1 MKFFVSCAKG
11 LEYLLVDEVQSMGIA
26 VCTATVAGVNVE
38 GGLPDAQRLV
48 MFSRLASRVLW
59 PIAHFDCV
67 TEQDLYQGVH
77 AIDWSKHISLD
88 ASLAIDA
95 HVSSETLTHERYA
108 AQRSKDAIVD
118 RLRAQTGQ
126 RPNVDVENPDVR
138 INLHVRKNIADIAID
153 LGGGSLHKRGWRQEQ
168 GDAPIKENLAAAL
181 LFRGKW
187 PEIYKQG
194 GAIADPMCGSGTI
207 LIEAAL
213 MAADEAPGLH
223 RHQDTLPT
231 RWLGFD
237 QTSWLALVNEAKQRA
252 EHGRAALTPIFYGYD
267 SHGEVLH
274 KALANSERAGFGE
287 LIRFDRQP
295 VNRMIAPKHDFGLVV
310 CNMPYNQRLQAD
322 SDLYKEMGVALK
334 TQVPNWNAVL
344 LCGNDDLAFATGL
357 RAKKK
362 YAFFNGAIECVLL
375 TCTPI
380 YIPRVES
387 SEPKVL
393 SEGTVMV
400 ANRLQKNLKKFK
412 KWSEQQSV
420 SCYRV
425 YDADLPE
432 YSAAIDLYQEVDGE
446 ARTYLHVQ
454 EYEAPAEI
462 PEQDTRRRF
471 SELLNAVEHV
481 FKLPREQVSIKKR
494 KRGKGGSKYGRM
506 DESHDFIQIQEG
518 QAKFWVNLYDY
529 LDTGLF
535 LDHRPMRLR
544 LFKEAQGKRFL
555 NLFSYTGTATM
566 HAILGGA
573 QSSMSV
579 DLSATYLDWADAN
592 LELNEITGSRHQMIK
607 SDVQAWLD
615 NCTLEFDLV
624 FCDPPT
630 FSNSASADDFD
641 VQKDHVRLLKSII
654 SHLSDDGVCYF
665 SNNFRKFKLD
675 IDAISEFAIVED
687 ISAQTIDLDFER
699 SPKIHRCWKLTKLI

>member
-1 MKFFVSCAKG
+1 
-11 LEYLLVDEVQSMGIA
+11 
-26 VCTATVAGVNVE
+26 
-38 GGLPDAQRLV
+38 
-48 MFSRLASRVLW
+48 
-59 PIAHFDCV
+59 
-67 TEQDLYQGVH
+67 
-77 AIDWSKHISLD
+77 
-88 ASLAIDA
+88 
-95 HVSSETLTHERYA
+95 YA

-126 RPNVDVENPDVR
+126 RPNVDVDNPDVR
-138 INLHVRKNIADIAID
+138 INIHIRKNIADIAID

-187 PEIYKQG
+187 PELYKQG
-194 GAIADPMCGSGTI
+194 AALLDPMCGSGTI

-223 RHQDTLPT
+223 RHQEALPS

-237 QTSWLALVNEAKQRA
+237 LPVWQALVHEAKQRA
-252 EHGRAALTPIFYGYD
+252 EHGRLALTPIFYGYD
-267 SHGEVLH
+267 AHGEVLH
-274 KALANSERAGFGE
+274 KALANSERAGFGD
-287 LIRFDRQP
+287 LIRFERQP
-295 VNRMIAPKHDFGLVV
+295 VNRLIAPKHEMGLVV

-322 SDLYKEMGVALK
+322 AGLYQEMGAALK
-334 TQVPNWNAVL
+334 THVPTWNAVL

-375 TCTPI
+375 TCVPI
-380 YIPRVES
+380 YTPRVES

-393 SEGTVMV
+393 SDGALMV
-400 ANRLQKNLKKFK
+400 ANRLQKNIKKFK
-412 KWSEQQSV
+412 KWSDQHAV

-432 YSAAIDLYQEVDGE
+432 YAAAIDIYQEVDE
-446 ARTYLHVQ
+446 QQRCFLHVQ

-471 SELLNAVEHV
+471 SELLHAIEHV
-481 FKLPREQVSIKKR
+481 FKLPRDQVSIKKR

-506 DESHDFIQIQEG
+506 DESHDFVQVQEG

-555 NLFSYTGTATM
+555 NLFSYTGTATV

-607 SDVQAWLD
+607 SDVQSWLD

-641 VQKDHVRLLKSII
+641 VQKDHVRMLKAIVSR
-654 SHLSDDGVCYF
+654 LSQQGVCYF
-665 SNNFRKFKLD
+665 SNNFRKFKMD
-675 IDAISEFAIVED
+675 MDAISEFALVED
-687 ISAQTIDLDFER
+687 ISTKTIDLDFER
-699 SPKIHRCWKLTKLI
+699 SPKIHRCWKLTKY